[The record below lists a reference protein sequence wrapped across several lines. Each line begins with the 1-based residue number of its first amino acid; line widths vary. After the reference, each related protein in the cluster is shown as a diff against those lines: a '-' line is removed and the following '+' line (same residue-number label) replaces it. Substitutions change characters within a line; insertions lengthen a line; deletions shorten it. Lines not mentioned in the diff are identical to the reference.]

1 MPLSQFILDSI
12 QEWMRDNKGQ
22 RYGQFMFNRLYAY
35 RPDIADATRGTIC
48 DPFYANDN
56 NDIRVHR
63 FWAAVEQYWND

>member
-12 QEWMRDNKGQ
+12 QEWMRDNQGQ
-22 RYGQFMFNRLYAY
+22 RYGQFMFNRLYAHK
-35 RPDIADATRGTIC
+35 PEIADAIRGTTC

-56 NDIRVHR
+56 NNPRVHR